1 MQFSTLNETPQSRSM
16 VNVFGGYS
24 KKNILSDGEFSDLE
38 NMCLDDYPL
47 IENRQKRGGDAAY
60 IDRDG
65 TIVPFKDNVINGFRS
80 NILYQNGITT
90 FARDSIV
97 IDNKRVTTSSLVKG
111 NSKYNQIVESG
122 GYLFLL
128 PQYKVVNKIDN
139 SVEDIDFSQS
149 KTDFIML
156 YSTDFENLEN
166 PVGEKIFFGENYPNS
181 PESGTYF
188 VNTKNE
194 PRTLEIYVA
203 TVGMW
208 IPVNTVLLR
217 IKATETIKNM
227 FNDGD
232 SIFLEIDG
240 TSERFSG
247 FESKEYII
255 KKVEKIGS
263 SNTVNLYIDLDGFVP
278 KKSYGER
285 YTSGNSTGIRVSSTS
300 YKIKRTHKEIDY
312 AVGHNNR
319 IWGCKYGET
328 DDGFVNEI
336 YATKLG
342 DFKNWSSFAGTLADS
357 YAASVGSE
365 GEWTGVT
372 TYNGYI
378 LFFKERFMH
387 RIYGD
392 NPSNFQIQEIPCD
405 GVMKGA
411 SGSLAI
417 IDGVLYYLSKRG
429 VMAYDGSVP
438 QCISDNFGRGIFKK
452 LPSEIDTVNYHIS
465 ACGFRNKY
473 IISMVHTGCSEK
485 NYIWEYDTRLGTW
498 CRSEET
504 NAVSLCAGQDNVY
517 YYDCDENSVKMLYGD
532 EEDAIT
538 WYVQTGNLGLDSP
551 DKKYI
556 NRLDVR
562 MSLTVGS
569 HAMFYIE
576 YDSSDKWEHVA
587 TVKGTRLKT
596 FSLPIKP
603 KRCDHFR
610 LRIQGEGDVKLYSI
624 TKTFE
629 EGSDL

>member
-1 MQFSTLNETPQSRSM
+1 M

-24 KKNILSDGEFSDLE
+24 KKSILSDGEFSDLE

-47 IENRQKRGGDAAY
+47 IENRQKRGGDVTY
-60 IDRDG
+60 IAPDG
-65 TIVPFKDNVINGFRS
+65 EKEWTFNGNVLDGFRS

-90 FARDSIV
+90 FAK
-97 IDNKRVTTSSLVKG
+97 NSLVVDGKRTPADLGLKG
-111 NSKYNQIVESG
+111 DEEYNQIVESG
-122 GYLFLL
+122 GYLFLY
-128 PQYKVVNKIDN
+128 PQEKIYNKIEKSVRKIGGKISIDN
-139 SVEDIDFSQS
+139 WKIRVGSTTTTDGSSKGDITCNNYGTSYPS
-149 KTDFIML
+149 
-156 YSTDFENLEN
+156 N
-166 PVGEKIFFGENYPNS
+166 PLDGQL
-181 PESGTYF
+181 F
-188 VNTKNE
+188 VNTSNDPLVVEKYSSNLSMWITVTETYLAIEFTIPLGAKLDEYIDIGDFVTVTITESDANGYVDNFKNGSYKV
-194 PRTLEIYVA
+194 TYKNQKGSQTTVTIYV
-203 TVGMW
+203 
-208 IPVNTVLLR
+208 
-217 IKATETIKNM
+217 ETN
-227 FNDGD
+227 
-232 SIFLEIDG
+232 
-240 TSERFSG
+240 
-247 FESKEYII
+247 
-255 KKVEKIGS
+255 
-263 SNTVNLYIDLDGFVP
+263 GFVLGGGDKNKIFWHSCKGNIEIIVP
-278 KKSYGER
+278 K
-285 YTSGNSTGIRVSSTS
+285 
-300 YKIKRTHKEIDY
+300 IDY
-312 AVGHNNR
+312 ITGHNNR
-319 IWGCKYGET
+319 LWGCKYGET

-336 YATKLG
+336 YASKLG
-342 DFKNWSSFAGTLADS
+342 DFKNWNSFAGTLADS

-365 GEWTGVT
+365 GYWTGVT

-378 LFFKERFMH
+378 IFFKERFMH

-392 NPSNFQIQEIPCD
+392 NPSNFQIHEIPCD

-411 SGSLAI
+411 SGSLAV

-438 QCISDNFGRGIFKK
+438 QCISENFGRGIFKK
-452 LPSEIDTVNYHIS
+452 LPSEIDTVNYHVS
-465 ACGFRNKY
+465 ACGFKNKY

-504 NAVSLCAGQDNVY
+504 NAISLCAGQDNVY
-517 YYDCDENSVKMLYGD
+517 YYDCDEKSVKKLYGD

-562 MSLTVGS
+562 MFLSVGS

-576 YDSSDKWEHVA
+576 YDSSDNWEHVA